1 MTRGRAIA
9 LLVITT
15 IIWGATFPV
24 VKGALADAGVWT
36 FLAVRFGLAAVLL
49 ASTALRAGWPRSPW
63 VAGCGVALLAG
74 YAFQTWGLVTTTP
87 ARSAFITALSVILV
101 PLVEPLVGMARLT
114 WRVVTGA
121 ALALAGL
128 AVLLRPEIGAASLG
142 DVLTFGCALAF
153 AAHTLLVQRAVR
165 DVDASAVNA
174 WQVVIV
180 AALALP
186 FGLTDTAPLHVSWR
200 LGGAVVVTAVLATVA
215 AFWALAA
222 AQQVLSAGETAVMLA
237 CEPLAAAVISV
248 LLGSDALTSAL
259 VAGGCLVIAGAVLAT
274 TNPAPPRLVVDLH

>member
-9 LLVITT
+9 LLVFTT
-15 IIWGATFPV
+15 MVWGATFPV

-49 ASTALRAGWPRSPW
+49 APTARRARWPRSPW
-63 VAGCGVALLAG
+63 VAACGVALLAG

-121 ALALAGL
+121 LLALTGL
-128 AVLLRPEIGAASLG
+128 GVLLRPESGAASLG
-142 DVLTFGCALAF
+142 DILTFGCALAF

-165 DVDASAVNA
+165 EVDASAVNA

-180 AALALP
+180 GALALP
-186 FGLTDTAPLHVSWR
+186 FGLTDTAPLHLTWR
-200 LGGAVVVTAVLATVA
+200 
-215 AFWALAA
+215 
-222 AQQVLSAGETAVMLA
+222 
-237 CEPLAAAVISV
+237 
-248 LLGSDALTSAL
+248 
-259 VAGGCLVIAGAVLAT
+259 
-274 TNPAPPRLVVDLH
+274 